1 MILIHKLHIKHMKNR
16 SIHPLWAEIKHLP
29 LSRLFPSSLLV
40 ETDRLHRLLTLLVR
54 TQRRFLVQGLE
65 VVNRGLEPLIRKL
78 ALAVEPAPN
87 LLQVEILLII
97 RSLHHIPLYILDRNI
112 LLLSFPLIWQL
123 LKFLNRHIVLLLL
136 LPSLIPHVWDVT
148 KILKR
153 LKVLCLHLL
162 LLKLLLLSIKSLL
175 LIGNESL
182 ATHLWRKQMRCQTLS
197 LLILHLWL
205 LLWNHVLRMLNVIKL
220 LELFNVWLNLILLN
234 FGIYWR
240 RLHQILKD
248 RFQVWKVLG

>member
-1 MILIHKLHIKHMKNR
+1 MKNR

-148 KILKR
+148 KIIAVEHKILVADWEWIPSDSSMKEA
-153 LKVLCLHLL
+153 
-162 LLKLLLLSIKSLL
+162 
-175 LIGNESL
+175 NEVSNFIFVDFTFM
-182 ATHLWRKQMRCQTLS
+182 A
-197 LLILHLWL
+197 IA
-205 LLWNHVLRMLNVIKL
+205 
-220 LELFNVWLNLILLN
+220 LESCF
-234 FGIYWR
+234 
-240 RLHQILKD
+240 KD
-248 RFQVWKVLG
+248 VERN